1 MQSEEY
7 HAIQEKLDTITRV
20 CKALQDEKFRK
31 SLEIAAKENLRNL
44 KRSERIHACNEI
56 NAKGYT
62 LDGQAPA
69 ASCPKCGGWTGH
81 GGMSQHRNATTP
93 VMGRLGCEVACRSID
108 SATEKELEKT
118 IQKEKERAA
127 WVAGGYDFAAEK
139 LHQDRQMESER

>member
-1 MQSEEY
+1 MHSEEY
-7 HAIQEKLDTITRV
+7 YSIQEKLAAANQAGIPEAIRLYEE
-20 CKALQDEKFRK
+20 KA
-31 SLEIAAKENLRNL
+31 RNL

-108 SATEKELEKT
+108 PATEKELEKT
-118 IQKEKERAA
+118 IQKEKERAT
-127 WVAGGYDFAAEK
+127 FIR
-139 LHQDRQMESER
+139 RQRARPPHRFIYLGT